1 MAPTGIYSIVLRT
14 ALHKRMKT
22 YCPMMLIQTP
32 VPILSLGFL
41 IALGCSL
48 LLGIAKS
55 GIKGVA
61 VLIVTGLALVYGARE
76 STGILMPLLIC
87 GDIFAVIYYKRH
99 VEWVYLVKL
108 LPWMVIGVLIG
119 VVLGKD
125 LPEDLFRVGMAL
137 IILFSVAMM
146 YYWGKKKNKKVPT
159 HWSFAASTGLLA
171 GFSTMVGNL
180 AGAFSN
186 IYFLAIKLPKN
197 EFIGTAAWLFF
208 IINLFKVPFHI
219 WVWETINLESLKISL
234 TLIPAV
240 ISGLLLGVFLV
251 KKINNDKYRKLIL
264 IFTGLGGLVILFQ

>member
-1 MAPTGIYSIVLRT
+1 
-14 ALHKRMKT
+14 
-22 YCPMMLIQTP
+22 MMLIQTP
-32 VPILSLGFL
+32 VPFLSLGFL
-41 IALGCSL
+41 IALVCSL

-61 VLIVTGLALVYGARE
+61 VLIVTGLALVYGGRE
-76 STGILMPLLIC
+76 STGILMPLLVC

-99 VEWVYLVKL
+99 VEWIYLVKL

-125 LPEDLFRVGMAL
+125 LPEDLFRMGMAL

-146 YYWGKKKNKKVPT
+146 YYWEKKKNKKVPT

-251 KKINNDKYRKLIL
+251 KKINNNKYRKLIL
-264 IFTGLGGLVILFQ
+264 IFTGLGGLAILFQ